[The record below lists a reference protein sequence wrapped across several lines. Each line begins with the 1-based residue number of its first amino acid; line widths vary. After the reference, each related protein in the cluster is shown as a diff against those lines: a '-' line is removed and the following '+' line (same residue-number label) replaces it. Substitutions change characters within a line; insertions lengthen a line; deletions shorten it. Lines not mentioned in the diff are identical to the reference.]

1 MAKKSYKI
9 PASLNEN
16 HLNMEIAL
24 QTKDGVGLKPLPVRV
39 ILVWL
44 FGLLA
49 GFYMVMNASSVV
61 AQSSIFTRVLFVAV
75 WIGFI
80 FVLSK
85 VDRAHKMAIEL
96 IPALLSYLQKS
107 NRYVITRRT
116 ANAGPFYSIVG
127 IRSIDQKTGLVS
139 YVDGTYAYWYSIVGT
154 ASVLLFP
161 EDRDA
166 ILDRVKDFYDKLGS
180 DCEILF
186 MTTKEPQRIQHQT
199 AHLMAQYKALT
210 PEVKDDEDMKLIVRE
225 QYKILT
231 EFVGKKFKSLHQY
244 MIIKGDNEEAL
255 SALNNII
262 ISEVHSSSL
271 MLKQCTALYEKDIEN
286 VLKLIYASNH

>member
-49 GFYMVMNASSVV
+49 GFYMVMNAGSVV
-61 AQSSIFTRVLFVAV
+61 AQASVLTRVMFAAV

-80 FVLSK
+80 FILSK
-85 VDRAHKMAIEL
+85 VDRSHKMAIEL

-127 IRSIDQKTGLVS
+127 IKSIDPKTGLVS
-139 YVDGTYAYWYSIVGT
+139 YVDGTYAYWYSVVGT

-186 MTTKEPQRIQHQT
+186 MTTKEPQRVQHQT

-210 PEVKDDEDMKLIVRE
+210 PEVREDEDMKLLVRE
-225 QYKILT
+225 QYKIMT

-262 ISEVHSSSL
+262 ISEVHASSL
-271 MLKQCTALYEKDIEN
+271 MLKQCTALYEKDINN

>member
-24 QTKDGVGLKPLPVRV
+24 QTKDGVGFKPLPVRV

-61 AQSSIFTRVLFVAV
+61 AQASVFTRVLFTAV

-96 IPALLSYLQKS
+96 IPALLNYLQKS

-127 IRSIDQKTGLVS
+127 IRSIDSKTGLVN
-139 YVDGTYAYWYSIVGT
+139 YVDGTHAYWYSVVGT

-186 MTTKEPQRIQHQT
+186 MTTKEPQRVQHQT
-199 AHLMAQYKALT
+199 AHLMAQYKAL
-210 PEVKDDEDMKLIVRE
+210 PEEVKEDEDMKLIVRE

-255 SALNNII
+255 SAINNII

>member
-9 PASLNEN
+9 PASLSDNY
-16 HLNMEIAL
+16 LNMEIAL
-24 QTKDGVGLKPLPVRV
+24 QSKDGVGLKPLPVRV
-39 ILVWL
+39 ILAWL
-44 FGLLA
+44 FGLLG
-49 GFYMVMNASSVV
+49 GFYAVV
-61 AQSSIFTRVLFVAV
+61 NSSSIIAQANIVTRVLFAVV
-75 WIGFI
+75 WIAFLW
-80 FVLSK
+80 VLTK
-85 VDRAHKMAIEL
+85 VDRSHKMQMEM
-96 IPALLSYLQKS
+96 IPALLQYLQKS

-127 IRSIDQKTGLVS
+127 IKSIDPKTGLVE
-139 YVDGTYAYWYSIVGT
+139 YVDGTVAYWYSVVGT

-166 ILDRVKDFYDKLGS
+166 ILDRVKDFYDKIGS
-180 DCEILF
+180 DCEIIF
-186 MTTKEPQRIQHQT
+186 MTTKEPQRVQKQT

-210 PEVKDDEDMKLIVRE
+210 PEVREDEDIKTLVRE
-225 QYKILT
+225 QYKIMT

-255 SALNNII
+255 SAINNIV

>member
-49 GFYMVMNASSVV
+49 GFYMVMNASSVI
-61 AQSSIFTRVLFVAV
+61 AQASVFTRVLFTAV

-85 VDRAHKMAIEL
+85 VDRSHKMAIEL
-96 IPALLSYLQKS
+96 IPALLIYLQKS
-107 NRYVITRRT
+107 NRYVIARRT

-127 IRSIDQKTGLVS
+127 IRSIDSKTGLVT
-139 YVDGTYAYWYSIVGT
+139 YVDGTYAYWYSVVGT

-186 MTTKEPQRIQHQT
+186 MTTKEPQKVQYQT

-210 PEVKDDEDMKLIVRE
+210 PEVKEDEDMKLIVRE
-225 QYKILT
+225 QYKIMT

-244 MIIKGDNEEAL
+244 MIIKGDNEESL
-255 SALNNII
+255 SAINNII
-262 ISEVHSSSL
+262 MSEVYSSSL

>member
-61 AQSSIFTRVLFVAV
+61 AQSSIFTRVLFTAV

-127 IRSIDQKTGLVS
+127 IRSIDPKTGLVS
-139 YVDGTYAYWYSIVGT
+139 YVDGTYAYWYSVVGT

-186 MTTKEPQRIQHQT
+186 MTTKEPQKIQHQT

>member
-61 AQSSIFTRVLFVAV
+61 AQSSIFIRVLFAAV

-127 IRSIDQKTGLVS
+127 IRSIDPKTGLVS
-139 YVDGTYAYWYSIVGT
+139 YVDGTYAYWYSVVGT

-166 ILDRVKDFYDKLGS
+166 ILDRVKAFYDKIGS

-186 MTTKEPQRIQHQT
+186 MTTKEPQKIQHQT

-262 ISEVHSSSL
+262 ISEVHSSPL
-271 MLKQCTALYEKDIEN
+271 MLKQCTALYGKDIEN

>member
-61 AQSSIFTRVLFVAV
+61 AQSSIFTRVLFTAV

-127 IRSIDQKTGLVS
+127 IRSIDPKTGLVS
-139 YVDGTYAYWYSIVGT
+139 YVDGTYAYWYSVVGT